1 MMGVRT
7 RIRDRQMHEQLKVG
21 CEPKPEKS
29 INHHSKTEFLE
40 DVENAVGEEKINSLG
55 RQRLSSI
62 FSLSEFEN
70 ITALNCAPFVE
81 DEDFTETKVHKGLWK
96 MLKVQRKSPC
106 KRELK
111 GALEDVY
118 SWSTEDKI
126 RFTYLSILATVILG
140 EDDKKEL
147 PLKLSRMVFD
157 LPKFE
162 KYPWGREAFKRLI
175 ASVKHGFVQTLQVW
189 AYNIIPSLRTKI
201 GRPSNIDGPPILKF
215 KGLKGT
221 NNIDINLV
229 SVADTD
235 NIMNV
240 VINHVTPIVSDDKVV
255 DNKIDAL
262 LQAICKKGGMGLVTW
277 VEHGTKNIQMEKN
290 TGEEVRGETEEE
302 NEKSDDK
309 ETSRKRKIK
318 VRIDSTKKLKAP
330 ESCVSV
336 GSTEHTE
343 ALQMKAKLKQKAK
356 KVETLESKIEEMGKQ
371 LQSFE
376 TMKLR
381 VGLLEN
387 EFMLLK
393 EKSKTNEAFIIILSG
408 AF

>member
-1 MMGVRT
+1 
-7 RIRDRQMHEQLKVG
+7 
-21 CEPKPEKS
+21 
-29 INHHSKTEFLE
+29 
-40 DVENAVGEEKINSLG
+40 
-55 RQRLSSI
+55 
-62 FSLSEFEN
+62 
-70 ITALNCAPFVE
+70 
-81 DEDFTETKVHKGLWK
+81 
-96 MLKVQRKSPC
+96 
-106 KRELK
+106 
-111 GALEDVY
+111 
-118 SWSTEDKI
+118 
-126 RFTYLSILATVILG
+126 LSILATVILG

-147 PLKLSRMVFD
+147 PLKLSHMVFD

-175 ASVKHGFVQTLQVW
+175 ASVKRVNLNANSYTLDGFVQTLQVW
-189 AYNIIPSLRTKI
+189 AYNIIPSLGAKI
-201 GRPSNIDGPPILKF
+201 GHPSNIDGPPILKF

-255 DNKIDAL
+255 DNKIDTL
-262 LQAICKKGGMGLVTW
+262 LQAICKKGGMGFVTW

-290 TGEEVRGETEEE
+290 TGEEVRGEAEEE

-381 VGLLEN
+381 VGVLEN

-393 EKSKTNEAFIIILSG
+393 EKSKTNEAIIIILSG